1 MVGRTDNAV
10 LFREKV
16 RKVLSKL
23 LTAGNCYI
31 VSMVAGSADGC
42 AVPAGEEM
50 EEIGGVAVY
59 FVQEDCTITL
69 AKTVKKNRFMIKRRT
84 EQTAMIVLDL
94 KEIKCIQ
101 LNSAIRL
108 TFRRLR
114 GNEP

>member
-1 MVGRTDNAV
+1 MN
-10 LFREKV
+10 
-16 RKVLSKL
+16 KL
-23 LTAGNCYI
+23 LTAGNCDI

-59 FVQEDCTITL
+59 FVQEDGTITL
-69 AKTVKKNRFMIKRRT
+69 AKTVKKNRFMIKSR
-84 EQTAMIVLDL
+84 AVMIVLDL

-101 LNSAIRL
+101 LNSGIRL

-114 GNEP
+114 GK